1 VVRAAA
7 DLVNAEGAEALTINH
22 LAHRLD
28 IRPPSL
34 YNHIGGIDDL
44 WLELARLNARLLADC
59 MAEASLG
66 VSGSAGLYSLAR
78 AIRGYIRR
86 NPGLYQASLRSSGAM
101 EEPDPQLRESEARA
115 VRPGLTL
122 VESLGLRGDEAI
134 HALRAFRSA
143 VHGFATLEAAGG
155 FGLPLDLDESFER
168 MIRMIIEG
176 METSQAED

>member
-1 VVRAAA
+1 
-7 DLVNAEGAEALTINH
+7 
-22 LAHRLD
+22 
-28 IRPPSL
+28 
-34 YNHIGGIDDL
+34 
-44 WLELARLNARLLADC
+44 
-59 MAEASLG
+59 
-66 VSGSAGLYSLAR
+66 
-78 AIRGYIRR
+78 
-86 NPGLYQASLRSSGAM
+86 M